1 MSDEFF
7 KIIGIII
14 IGGFIIYIT
23 SKSFNLQM
31 KLMEGFVTG
40 TTTAITGAT
49 TTTTNSSSSA
59 GSAAGFAATIKSN
72 VIQMQDSLLIS
83 KYRKDYE
90 NVILNMDDY
99 VNYLMLQT
107 LLKINTTNESST
119 NLDLFNSLNSL
130 NSTKTSLNSLMK
142 FVDSM

>member
-1 MSDEFF
+1 
-7 KIIGIII
+7 
-14 IGGFIIYIT
+14 
-23 SKSFNLQM
+23 
-31 KLMEGFVTG
+31 MEGFVTG
-40 TTTAITGAT
+40 TTTAITGATT